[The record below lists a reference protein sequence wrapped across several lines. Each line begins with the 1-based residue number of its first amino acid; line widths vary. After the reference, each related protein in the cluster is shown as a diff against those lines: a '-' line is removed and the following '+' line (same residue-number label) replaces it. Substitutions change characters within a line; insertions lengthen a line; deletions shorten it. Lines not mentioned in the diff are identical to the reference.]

1 MKISKLICNIF
12 QFIYCVF
19 DIDMHI
25 FLCIEVAVFEIKLQ
39 KKHHIHN
46 LLQVNIMSHILKGD
60 LMEYNLNACRTRQG
74 VNVD

>member
-25 FLCIEVAVFEIKLQ
+25 FLWIEVAVFEIKLQ
-39 KKHHIHN
+39 KKQPYTQ
-46 LLQVNIMSHILKGD
+46 LVAG
-60 LMEYNLNACRTRQG
+60 
-74 VNVD
+74 